1 MSVQL
6 AMFEL
11 TTGQKPKYPDPAAY
25 SQRLVLAVLMAA
37 AAKGER
43 LTSRQIGE
51 RTASVPTRVKP
62 HGCDVLRLA
71 FPISDTRKTISNL
84 RRLGYNIADEWETNA
99 MGKGYKRY
107 WLVDP
112 SQVEEETDNEQ

>member
-6 AMFEL
+6 SMFEP
-11 TTGQKPKYPDPAAY
+11 TAGQKPKYPDPTAY
-25 SQRLVLAVLMAA
+25 SQRLVLAVLVAA

-51 RTASVPTRVKP
+51 RTANIPTNVRTS
-62 HGCDVLRLA
+62 GGVLRYA
-71 FPISDTRKTISNL
+71 FPISDPRKTISNL
-84 RRLGYNIADEWETNA
+84 RRLGYNITDEWETNA

-107 WLVDP
+107 WLADP
-112 SQVEEETDNEQ
+112 SQVEEETDSEQ